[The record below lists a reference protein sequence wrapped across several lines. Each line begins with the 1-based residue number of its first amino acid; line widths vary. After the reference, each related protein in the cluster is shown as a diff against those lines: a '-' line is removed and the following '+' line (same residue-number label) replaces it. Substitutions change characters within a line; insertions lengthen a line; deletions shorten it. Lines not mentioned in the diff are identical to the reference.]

1 MDIKRM
7 HCMIEKLSECA
18 EKQFDNGI
26 ENVDTAEMG
35 ELTDMLKDLAEAMYY
50 RTLTKAMDDSDPEEI
65 MEMFERYG
73 DGGRRYY
80 DHYRYADG
88 RFAPKGRGSYR
99 RGYDEPPYYHMT
111 PEMYRSMENYRDM
124 DRRDGRM
131 YYSEP
136 TMNSGVHTE
145 SRYDMAKRNYTESK
159 ELHRGNTPE
168 DKEQKMK
175 ELEKYLRE
183 IGSDIAELISDA
195 STEEKNLLKNR
206 MQVIMQKIQ

>member
-1 MDIKRM
+1 
-7 HCMIEKLSECA
+7 
-18 EKQFDNGI
+18 
-26 ENVDTAEMG
+26 
-35 ELTDMLKDLAEAMYY
+35 
-50 RTLTKAMDDSDPEEI
+50 
-65 MEMFERYG
+65 
-73 DGGRRYY
+73 
-80 DHYRYADG
+80 
-88 RFAPKGRGSYR
+88 
-99 RGYDEPPYYHMT
+99 
-111 PEMYRSMENYRDM
+111 
-124 DRRDGRM
+124 M

-136 TMNSGVHTE
+136 TMNSGVHAE

>member
-18 EKQFDNGI
+18 EKQFDGGI
-26 ENVDTAEMG
+26 ENIDTCEMG
-35 ELTDMLKDLAEAMYY
+35 QVTDMMKDLAEAMYY

-73 DGGRRYY
+73 DYGRRYY

-88 RFAPKGRGSYR
+88 RFAPKGRGTYR

>member
-35 ELTDMLKDLAEAMYY
+35 QVTDMLKDLAEAMYY

-73 DGGRRYY
+73 DYGRRYY

-131 YYSEP
+131 YYTEP
-136 TMNSGVHTE
+136 SMNSGVHTE